1 MTFSL
6 QSTGKFGLLRYV
18 KFERS
23 KFKLCYKV
31 MEFSNTMLRDILL
44 ATDEKKWNSDVWEIK
59 STNAWVIWSKKNWE
73 NWTTI
78 IWKI

>member
-1 MTFSL
+1 
-6 QSTGKFGLLRYV
+6 
-18 KFERS
+18 
-23 KFKLCYKV
+23 

-78 IWKI
+78 IWKIQTTKPCDNQTILLTNFPIITFLYYI